1 VFIHPASRS
10 SVARRSQ
17 ARDAWDVSTQAID
30 APLRPRLLAIAIA
43 GAIAVG
49 LFGLYGYVHQYTL
62 YRGFGPPTPTVA
74 PALRGKIVPLD
85 IVSRA
90 LGGRHERILMYL
102 PSGYAAHPT
111 RRYPVLYLLHGT
123 PGSPQ
128 TAYVNSLHV
137 GPRMDL
143 LIQHGM
149 RPFIVAIPPGSPGT
163 YQRATEWANG
173 TAPDQHWFTYL
184 TRDVVGAVDS
194 HFRTLRSA
202 SDRGVAG
209 YSSGADAAVNAGLL
223 VPHEFGAVEGWSGD
237 YRQTPATVDRNP
249 WLVHRFSAL
258 DTAAH
263 RAPRAALDG
272 DRFYLYA
279 GHHDRVVSA
288 TVQVA
293 HALRGAGVPVLLDL
307 TGGGHSWRL
316 WAQRFDG
323 ALRWFAHQTEA
334 GAST

>member
-1 VFIHPASRS
+1 MYVDAVAVPRRPA
-10 SVARRSQ
+10 V
-17 ARDAWDVSTQAID
+17 
-30 APLRPRLLAIAIA
+30 LAAVIAAVIA
-43 GAIAVG
+43 TG
-49 LFGLYGYVHQYTL
+49 LFGLYGYVRQYTL

-74 PALRGKIVPLD
+74 PGLRGRIVSLN

-90 LGGRHERILMYL
+90 LGNRDERILVYL
-102 PSGYAAHPT
+102 PTGYADHPHL
-111 RRYPVLYLLHGT
+111 RYPVLYLLHGT
-123 PGSPQ
+123 PGSPK

-143 LIQHGM
+143 LIHHGM

-163 YQRATEWANG
+163 YDRATEWANG

-194 HFRTLRSA
+194 HFRTLRA
-202 SDRGVAG
+202 AADRGVAG

-223 VPHEFGAVEGWSGD
+223 VPHEFGIVEGWSGD
-237 YRQTPATVDRNP
+237 YRQTPATVSHDA

-258 DTAAH
+258 DTAPV
-263 RAPRAALDG
+263 RADRVALDG
-272 DRFYLYA
+272 GRFYLYA
-279 GHHDRVVSA
+279 GQHDRVMRA

-293 HALRGAGVPVLLDL
+293 HALRRGGVPVKVDL

-323 ALRWFAHQTEA
+323 ALRWFAHQTTLGVIE
-334 GAST
+334 

>member
-1 VFIHPASRS
+1 VHVDTLAGPQRPA
-10 SVARRSQ
+10 
-17 ARDAWDVSTQAID
+17 
-30 APLRPRLLAIAIA
+30 LLAAVIAA
-43 GAIAVG
+43 ATVAG
-49 LFGLYGYVHQYTL
+49 LFGLYGYVHQYML

-74 PALRGKIVPLD
+74 PALRGRIVPLD

-90 LGGRHERILMYL
+90 LGNRKERILVYL
-102 PSGYAAHPT
+102 PTGYATHPQ

-123 PGSPQ
+123 PGSPT

-143 LIQHGM
+143 LIHEGM

-163 YQRATEWANG
+163 YDRATEWANG

-194 HFRTLRSA
+194 HFRTLRA
-202 SDRGVAG
+202 AADRGVAG

-223 VPHEFGAVEGWSGD
+223 APHEFGVIEGWSGD
-237 YRQTPATVDRNP
+237 YRQTPATVDHKT
-249 WLVHRFSAL
+249 WLIHRFSAL
-258 DTAAH
+258 ETAPV
-263 RAPRAALDG
+263 RAERVALDG
-272 DRFYLYA
+272 SRFYLYA
-279 GHHDRVVSA
+279 GHHDRVVKA

-293 HALRGAGVPVLLDL
+293 RALRGGGVPVKLDL

-316 WAQRFDG
+316 WADRFDG
-323 ALRWFAHQTEA
+323 ALRWFAHQTTQGLIE
-334 GAST
+334 

>member
-1 VFIHPASRS
+1 VPAN
-10 SVARRSQ
+10 
-17 ARDAWDVSTQAID
+17 
-30 APLRPRLLAIAIA
+30 AIAHLQRPVFLA
-43 GAIAVG
+43 AMLSAAIATG
-49 LFGLYGYVHQYTL
+49 LLGLYGYVHQYTL

-74 PALRGKIVPLD
+74 PALRGQIVPLT
-85 IVSRA
+85 IASRA
-90 LGGRHERILMYL
+90 LGGARERILVYL
-102 PSGYAAHPT
+102 PAGYAGHPS

-123 PGSPQ
+123 PGSPA
-128 TAYVNSLHV
+128 TSYVNSLHV

-143 LIQHGM
+143 EIQRGM

-163 YQRATEWANG
+163 YERATEWANG
-173 TAPDQHWFTYL
+173 PARDQHWFTYL

-202 SDRGVAG
+202 RDRGIAG

-237 YRQTPATVDRNP
+237 YRQTPATVGRNA

-258 DTAAH
+258 DTAAF

-272 DRFYLYA
+272 GRFYLYS
-279 GHHDRVVSA
+279 GHHDRVLRA

-293 HALRGAGVPVLLDL
+293 DALRAGGVPVRLDV
-307 TGGGHSWRL
+307 TAGGHSWRL
-316 WAQRFDG
+316 WADRFDD
-323 ALRWFAHQTEA
+323 ALRWFARQTPPEIPA
-334 GAST
+334 